1 MKTARQIAFEAL
13 NKIERDKSYSNLTL
27 DSVLYSANLSKAD
40 NSLVSALV
48 YGVLERSITLDYC
61 LSKHLRQPLKKLK
74 LQVLTALRLGTYQ
87 LLFMDKIPQSAAVN
101 ESVTLVKKNGCAFVS
116 GLTNAVLRAVANEGL
131 VLPEKSDI
139 LNFYSVKY
147 SFPQWLVKL
156 WIDSY
161 GEENAVGI
169 MSGCAG
175 RPPLTVRVNTLKTSK
190 ENLISALVAEGVVVS
205 DVKNIENAL
214 NLEKCGSVEQL
225 DSFEKGL
232 FHVQDGASQLCA
244 AALDPQPGDTVIDLC
259 SAPGG
264 KAFTCAER
272 MENSG
277 AIIACDIHS
286 HRLALIKEGERR
298 LGINIIDVSK
308 NDACDFNESF
318 PQADRV
324 LCDVP
329 CSGLGI
335 VRRKPEIRFKDS
347 SEIEKLPQLQYSIL
361 LTAARYVKSG
371 GRLVYS
377 TCALNP
383 CENEDVCKRFLA
395 ENDDFISVDISH
407 LAPKAFSFEKTLTL
421 MPHTTNTDG
430 FFIAAFERR
439 NNS

>member
-27 DSVLYSANLSKAD
+27 DSVLFSANLSRED

-48 YGVLERSITLDYC
+48 YGVLERTVTLDYC
-61 LSKHLRQPLKKLK
+61 LSKHLTQPLKKLK
-74 LQVLTALRLGTYQ
+74 PQVLTALRLGTYQ

-101 ESVTLVKKNGCAFVS
+101 ESVTLVKKNGCSFAS
-116 GLTNAVLRAVANEGL
+116 GLTNAVLRAVARDGI
-131 VLPEKSDI
+131 VLPDTSDK
-139 LNFYSVKY
+139 LLYYSVKF

-161 GEENAVGI
+161 GEDNAVGI
-169 MSGCAG
+169 MESCAG
-175 RPPLTVRVNTLKTSK
+175 RPPLTVRVNTLRTNKK
-190 ENLISALVAEGVVVS
+190 ELISQLFDEGVTAV
-205 DVKNIENAL
+205 DAHNINDAL
-214 NLEKCGSVEQL
+214 HLEKCGSVERL
-225 DSFEKGL
+225 SAFEKGL

-244 AALDPQPGDTVIDLC
+244 AALDAGAGDTVLDLC

-264 KAFTCAER
+264 KAFTCAQR
-272 MENSG
+272 MENKG
-277 AIIACDIHS
+277 KIIACDIHS
-286 HRLALIKEGERR
+286 HRLALIKEGANR
-298 LGINIIDVSK
+298 LGINIIDVLRS
-308 NDACDFNESF
+308 DACVYDENM
-318 PQADRV
+318 PLADRV

-347 SEIEKLPQLQYSIL
+347 AEIDKLPSVQYTIL
-361 LTAARYVKSG
+361 SNASRYVKPG

-383 CENEDVCKRFLA
+383 RENEEVCRQFLA
-395 ENDDFISVDISH
+395 ENSDFESVDISYISPD
-407 LAPKAFSFEKTLTL
+407 AYTQSATLTL
-421 MPHTTNTDG
+421 MPHKTGTDG

-439 NNS
+439 QNV